1 MSSIHPSLSTS
12 IAPDGVSSGE
22 TVSPA
27 ISPAIDAATQAKAV
41 AAAEKFEGF
50 FIAEMLRQMRRTSR
64 EAGGDGIFNSRTHD
78 DMLSM
83 ADDLM
88 ADALAKQHAFGIAD
102 LLLRQ
107 LLPASAG
114 QGGQAENT
122 AQSEE
127 VFKSGEK
134 TVALGK

>member
-1 MSSIHPSLSTS
+1 MSSIHPSLSTA
-12 IAPDGVSSGE
+12 IAADSTSSGE
-22 TVSPA
+22 TIA
-27 ISPAIDAATQAKAV
+27 PAIDAATHAKAV

-64 EAGGDGIFNSRTHD
+64 ETGGDGMFSSRTHD
-78 DMLSM
+78 DMLNM

-107 LLPASAG
+107 LLPAAA
-114 QGGQAENT
+114 GQAENT
-122 AQSEE
+122 AQGEGAP
-127 VFKSGEK
+127 FKSGEK